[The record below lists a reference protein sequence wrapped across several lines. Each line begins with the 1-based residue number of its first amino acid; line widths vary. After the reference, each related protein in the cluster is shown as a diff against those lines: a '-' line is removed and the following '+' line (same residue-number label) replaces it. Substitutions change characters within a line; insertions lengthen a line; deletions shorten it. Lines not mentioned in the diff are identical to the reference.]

1 MKSVPDNPIGRL
13 IATESKPTTTS
24 NVRFWLDPDA
34 RLKPF
39 DIVRMV
45 PPNKGDGEF
54 YVIID
59 EISQVTDEHSLL
71 TGFISSD
78 FGQPTVQPRVNRVAT
93 TYADGTVL
101 YNTKNNEMPV
111 PYGSTV
117 HWPEKEGVREALGI
131 ADIRNPVPAGFITM
145 SGPQRETMSIP
156 VDMDADYLIGP
167 EGAHINISGISGL
180 ATKTSYAMFLLSAIQ
195 QIQQKQESSAEKSA
209 FVILNVKGDDLL
221 SLDEGADNLTDD
233 EKKQWMSCGL
243 EAKPFQ
249 NVSYFYPFS
258 RTANHVQ
265 SYVGR
270 DQLQKQL
277 KKNNAYRYHY
287 DVATAIS
294 RLKFLFEDIEDP
306 NQTLVSCAEYTEE
319 HLSASDSLTW
329 TRFRERVREWA
340 GTTPVKEI
348 PVVSWRRFSR
358 LTNQRIKNA
367 LFAQKVNDADK
378 LFQVPLWR
386 FHRCLKPGHVVVIDI
401 ARLPDYLQSYVVGD
415 IIATLLDSDFDT
427 SIEDESDNDILN
439 GGESDIAKK
448 AKKVV
453 LFADEL
459 NKYAP
464 KIGKAR
470 TLTASLRE
478 VSERGRSLGLV
489 LFGAEQFRT
498 SVDERVTGNAGSQV
512 FGRTTP
518 VEVNRAAETKDLP
531 KSQKSGLPRLHKGEL
546 LLQHPRFTA
555 ATLKINFPK
564 NAYKTG

>member
-1 MKSVPDNPIGRL
+1 
-13 IATESKPTTTS
+13 
-24 NVRFWLDPDA
+24 
-34 RLKPF
+34 
-39 DIVRMV
+39 
-45 PPNKGDGEF
+45 
-54 YVIID
+54 
-59 EISQVTDEHSLL
+59 
-71 TGFISSD
+71 
-78 FGQPTVQPRVNRVAT
+78 
-93 TYADGTVL
+93 
-101 YNTKNNEMPV
+101 
-111 PYGSTV
+111 
-117 HWPEKEGVREALGI
+117 
-131 ADIRNPVPAGFITM
+131 
-145 SGPQRETMSIP
+145 
-156 VDMDADYLIGP
+156 
-167 EGAHINISGISGL
+167 
-180 ATKTSYAMFLLSAIQ
+180 MFLLSAIQ
-195 QIQQKQESSAEKSA
+195 QIQQKQESSAVKSA

-221 SLDEGADNLTDD
+221 LLDEDADNLTDD
-233 EKKQWMSCGL
+233 EKKQWMDCGL
-243 EAKPFQ
+243 EARPFQ

-258 RTANHVQ
+258 RTENHNHIQ
-265 SYVGR
+265 SYIGR

-277 KKNNAYRYHY
+277 NKKNAYRYHY

-294 RLKFLFEDIEDP
+294 RLRFLFEDMEDP
-306 NQTLVSCAEYTEE
+306 NQTLVSCAEHVAESFPPT
-319 HLSASDSLTW
+319 DSPTW
-329 TRFRERVREWA
+329 ERFRGKVKEWA
-340 GTTPVKEI
+340 NKTPVKEI

-358 LTNQRIKNA
+358 LTNQRIKND
-367 LFAQKVNDADK
+367 LFAEKVNKADR
-378 LFQVPLWR
+378 LSQVPLR
-386 FHRCLKPGHVVVIDI
+386 HFQQCLRPGSVVVVDI

-427 SIEDESDNDILN
+427 GIENEFYNDTQN
-439 GGESDIAKK
+439 SGEFDIAKK
-448 AKKVV
+448 IV

-555 ATLKINFPK
+555 ATLKISFPK

>member
-1 MKSVPDNPIGRL
+1 MSVTPEDPIGRL
-13 IATESKPTTTS
+13 IATERMPTTTS
-24 NVRFWLDPDA
+24 GVRFWLDPKA

-45 PPNKGDGEF
+45 PPNEEDGEF

-78 FGQPTVQPRVNRVAT
+78 FGQPSAKPRVERVAT

-101 YNTKNNEMPV
+101 YNTKSNEMPV

-117 HWPEKEGVREALGI
+117 QWPEEEGVRNALGI

-145 SGPQRETMSIP
+145 SGPEGKSMSIP

-195 QIQQKQESSAEKSA
+195 QKQASSDEKSA
-209 FVILNVKGDDLL
+209 FVILNVKGKDLL
-221 SLDEGADNLTDD
+221 SLDQCADDLD
-233 EKKQWMSCGL
+233 ESEKSQWRACGL

-249 NVSYFYPFS
+249 NVLYFYPFS
-258 RTANHVQ
+258 RNKDRDNIQ
-265 SYVGR
+265 SNVDR
-270 DQLQKQL
+270 THLHKQL
-277 KKNNAYRYHY
+277 KEKQAYRYYY
-287 DVATAIS
+287 DVPAAMS
-294 RLKFLFEDIEDP
+294 CLKFLFEDIEDP
-306 NQTLVSCAEYTEE
+306 NQTLISCAEYAEQ
-319 HLSASDSLTW
+319 LFDNSSSPTW
-329 TRFRERVREWA
+329 TKFNGKIRECARQA
-340 GTTPVKEI
+340 PSKEI

-358 LTNQRIKNA
+358 LMNQRVKND
-367 LFAQKVNDADK
+367 LFAQKVNDAGP
-378 LFQVPLWR
+378 LCQVPLR
-386 FHRCLKPGHVVVIDI
+386 DFRKHLKPGNVVVIDI
-401 ARLPDYLQSYVVGD
+401 ACLPDYLQSYVVGD
-415 IIATLLDSDFDT
+415 ITTTLLHSLLGDGELDNEDMFD
-427 SIEDESDNDILN
+427 EDTQNGEELN
-439 GGESDIAKK
+439 STGRI
-448 AKKVV
+448 V
-453 LFADEL
+453 LFTDEL

-464 KIGKAR
+464 KIGQAR

-478 VSERGRSLGLV
+478 VSERGRSLGLA

-531 KSQKSGLPRLHKGEL
+531 KSQKLGLPRLRKGEL

-555 ATLKINFPK
+555 ATLKIKFPK

>member
-1 MKSVPDNPIGRL
+1 MNATLDNPIGRL

-117 HWPEKEGVREALGI
+117 HWPEKEGVRKALGI

-145 SGPQRETMSIP
+145 SGPKRESMSIP

-195 QIQQKQESSAEKSA
+195 QIQQKQESSAVKSA

-221 SLDEGADNLTDD
+221 LLDEDADNLTDD
-233 EKKQWMSCGL
+233 EKKQWRDCGL
-243 EAKPFQ
+243 EARPFQ

-258 RTANHVQ
+258 RTEHHNHVQ
-265 SYVGR
+265 SYIGR

-277 KKNNAYRYHY
+277 KKKNAYRYHY
-287 DVATAIS
+287 DAATAIS
-294 RLKFLFEDIEDP
+294 RLRFLFEDMEDP
-306 NQTLVSCAEYTEE
+306 NQTLVSCAEHAAE
-319 HLSASDSLTW
+319 SFPPIDSPSW
-329 TRFRERVREWA
+329 PRFKDKVKEWA
-340 GTTPVKEI
+340 GKTPVKEI

-358 LTNQRIKNA
+358 LTNQRTNND
-367 LFAQKVNDADK
+367 LFAEKVNEADR
-378 LFQVPLWR
+378 LFQVPLR
-386 FHRCLKPGHVVVIDI
+386 H
-401 ARLPDYLQSYVVGD
+401 
-415 IIATLLDSDFDT
+415 
-427 SIEDESDNDILN
+427 
-439 GGESDIAKK
+439 
-448 AKKVV
+448 
-453 LFADEL
+453 
-459 NKYAP
+459 
-464 KIGKAR
+464 
-470 TLTASLRE
+470 
-478 VSERGRSLGLV
+478 
-489 LFGAEQFRT
+489 
-498 SVDERVTGNAGSQV
+498 
-512 FGRTTP
+512 
-518 VEVNRAAETKDLP
+518 
-531 KSQKSGLPRLHKGEL
+531 
-546 LLQHPRFTA
+546 
-555 ATLKINFPK
+555 
-564 NAYKTG
+564 